1 MNVQKRRQTKQRKV
15 QKAAQQKTRK
25 KQKEKL
31 RDVAKSAATTLL
43 IWALVIFNLF
53 IIASFVSKFWHAPGG
68 NEVAY
73 TTESENP
80 DQQPVHPVKRIQVE
94 VLNGCGVPGIAKT
107 VTDYLRAKGFDV
119 VKMDNYESFN
129 INETTIIDRRS
140 LDKISAIEVA
150 KILGVSTD
158 KGVAPFLN
166 PDLLLDVSVI
176 IGHDYKK
183 LIPLK
188 DQ

>member
-1 MNVQKRRQTKQRKV
+1 MNVKKRRQIKQRKA
-15 QKAAQQKTRK
+15 QKSAKQKSRK

-31 RDVAKSAATTLL
+31 TDVAKSAATTLL

-53 IIASFVSKFWHAPGG
+53 IIASFVSKFWQAPGG

-73 TTESENP
+73 TTDNEIQEV
-80 DQQPVHPVKRIQVE
+80 QQPVKKIQVE

-107 VTDYLRAKGFDV
+107 VTEYLRDKGYDV
-119 VKMDNYESFN
+119 VKVDNYESFN
-129 INETTIIDRRS
+129 ITETTVIDRRS
-140 LDKISAIEVA
+140 LDKINAIEVA

-166 PDLLLDVSVI
+166 PDLLLDVSII

-188 DQ
+188 NK

>member
-1 MNVQKRRQTKQRKV
+1 MNVQKRRQTKQRKA
-15 QKAAQQKTRK
+15 QKTAKQKTRK

-31 RDVAKSAATTLL
+31 TDVAKSAATTLL

-73 TTESENP
+73 TTDGEIQTQNI
-80 DQQPVHPVKRIQVE
+80 QPIKKIQVE
-94 VLNGCGVPGIAKT
+94 VLNGCGVPGIAKIIT
-107 VTDYLRAKGFDV
+107 QYLRDKGFDV
-119 VKMDNYESFN
+119 VNVGNYESFN
-129 INETTIIDRRS
+129 ITETTIIDRRS
-140 LDKISAIEVA
+140 LDKINAIEVA
-150 KILGVSTD
+150 KIIGVSPD

-166 PDLLLDVSVI
+166 PELLLDVSII

-188 DQ
+188 NN